1 MNQESR
7 EQENFET
14 FQFDKEPEDLW
25 NNFLQESYNKTS
37 LRKLLP
43 QTSSS
48 KSMILQRQPTET
60 YKNDRKWKVLLSSSK
75 VLFDM
80 DQQPFSASIEV
91 RTRNETSP
99 YSVPEKLYSSL
110 KYELTQE
117 LPAHCLGTNISVLMS
132 KIQAVNPYNTNEE
145 ILKPNSKPIL
155 MGTQDFIP
163 LTLSQGSFYSK
174 NKIQFTDVSYHHEKK
189 YFAFKVS
196 YYEPTNLEEPLLVQ
210 LSSPFQVFARRPRKN
225 IKRRNSISTSKPQQ
239 QTKRIKKETTMNT
252 IKKEEFIKKEEQLL
266 LKQEQQQQEEEREQ
280 QEEEEEEE
288 QQKQQQQIQQQFE
301 DEEEQQLFIPNL
313 DDHSMLESSASTLN
327 LINHQYHHHH
337 QSPIQ
342 ENNKLNQFLE
352 YLDILAKFKED
363 LTEEEKKIAKEN
375 VEKKLLDREFSSF
388 ENLTE
393 FDLCS
398 MDSF

>member
-1 MNQESR
+1 MNQESSN
-7 EQENFET
+7 QEHFEA

-60 YKNDRKWKVLLSSSK
+60 FKNDRKWKVLLSGSK

-196 YYEPTNLEEPLLVQ
+196 YFEPTNLEEPLLVQ

-225 IKRRNSISTSKPQQ
+225 IKRRNSLSVSKP
-239 QTKRIKKETTMNT
+239 QTKRIKKEQI
-252 IKKEEFIKKEEQLL
+252 IKKEEEVI
-266 LKQEQQQQEEEREQ
+266 LKQEQQDQHQQEQEQ
-280 QEEEEEEE
+280 IE
-288 QQKQQQQIQQQFE
+288 QFE
-301 DEEEQQLFIPNL
+301 EHEQLFIPSL
-313 DDHSMLESSASTLN
+313 DETILESSTSNLN
-327 LINHQYHHHH
+327 LIHHHNSTY
-337 QSPIQ
+337 QQ
-342 ENNKLNQFLE
+342 ENSKLNQFLE
-352 YLDILAKFKED
+352 YLDVLSKLKEE
-363 LTEEEKKIAKEN
+363 LNEEEKKIAKET

-388 ENLTE
+388 ENLSE